1 MRRSFG
7 RQPFKHVTLNA
18 FAMVQT
24 LAPFPDT
31 PITHLPTGLIAAYK
45 GGTHGHYSSKG
56 FPIIK
61 LFLTNMIYD
70 VVSEAWKSYVGSR
83 RHIEKSIYNGGG
95 FGQEN

>member
-31 PITHLPTGLIAAYK
+31 PITHLLTGLIAAYK

-70 VVSEAWKSYVGSR
+70 VVSEAWKKLCRVQASHR
-83 RHIEKSIYNGGG
+83 KIHI
-95 FGQEN
+95 

>member
-1 MRRSFG
+1 MMRRSFG

-70 VVSEAWKSYVGSR
+70 VVSEG
-83 RHIEKSIYNGGG
+83 
-95 FGQEN
+95 